1 MNMDCCME
9 KTCLLNHGVIA
20 LIRNDFDSKLYEQ
33 QNTYLSSLIDVNP
46 NAKRNRI
53 TYNIRDTSGLR
64 KVQVCKTAFLK
75 ILGIG
80 KKRITVLLKKIQPY
94 SGDVEVDQRR
104 VNRNAKR
111 IPLDLKA
118 EVTYKREKVVEHI
131 HSYDREALHCAR
143 EKNPRGRQFL
153 APNLSIKEIWR
164 QFLTKKGLRDEDAP
178 LSYNSFR
185 KIFRTFNLSFR
196 KPYVDTCGYC
206 DSLSVIIKYNKDEE
220 EKETT

>member
-20 LIRNDFDSKLYEQ
+20 LVRNDFDSKLYEQ

-80 KKRITVLLKKIQPY
+80 KKRIAVLLKKIRPY

-104 VNRNAKR
+104 ANRNAKR
-111 IPLDLKA
+111 IPLGLKA
-118 EVTYKREKVVEHI
+118 EVTYNGEKVVEHI
-131 HSYDREALHCAR
+131 HSYDREASHYAR

-220 EKETT
+220 ENETT